1 MELKSRSSS
10 SRVVVVVM
18 VVMLGKEVFGMVGG
32 HSVWKAVP
40 WPTAPIGMKSWFGS
54 KSRSIFWI
62 GEAWPGW
69 LLSSIASP
77 LTTDSWCAGMGCKR
91 AIQAKRQ
98 PRSFVRI
105 EEKAWR
111 PFLAR
116 EKKKKKREST
126 SLCENL
132 KSSCAN
138 YMAVQGCHG
147 CKYKRGCSYK
157 WVNLHPKYFSEITS
171 FWIQRQ

>member
-98 PRSFVRI
+98 PRSFVRKVSGCLLGDPGRR
-105 EEKAWR
+105 EGENMCTRKSKSR
-111 PFLAR
+111 KFL
-116 EKKKKKREST
+116 
-126 SLCENL
+126 C
-132 KSSCAN
+132 N
-138 YMAVQGCHG
+138 YMVWCGMVAMN
-147 CKYKRGCSYK
+147 
-157 WVNLHPKYFSEITS
+157 VNRKGVIH
-171 FWIQRQ
+171 RNG